1 MKTSHFAW
9 FFFVLLGFLCSCEEG
24 TDDPIAPVDTFE
36 SGLTGTINSQQL
48 NINAAGIQST
58 YFIDQGETVGALEIG
73 AQLPNS
79 ERLTFFLQEAK
90 AGQISLTQNFP
101 AVMGANSEGLR
112 LDSSETKNEEARVQ
126 STPPTFVKYLKSSQT
141 YFAVSGSL
149 TVVIENK
156 NLTVTW
162 NINFKDKDGN
172 TFTSTGTVKV
182 KNFDA
187 NKKAKSEINSPTSN
201 LTVASLSPDYAKAGD
216 QVTIT
221 GTGFSALKSE
231 NTVLLGSVAATV
243 IEATATSLKVEVPEN
258 ALHGKFKVTVLS
270 ANAESGDFF
279 FIPIVTELDKTTAKA
294 GETVTIQGNHFD
306 ADKSKL
312 AVKLGEKAL
321 AITESTYTTIT
332 AEIPEGAVTGQI
344 TVARVGKDPVEGPQL
359 TIEEIVP
366 EPELMGP
373 PVNEIFEV
381 VSGDLEFAEI
391 FTNNT
396 DYGSVW
402 HMFMDQGNNFLYAVT
417 EKYLLQINL
426 STRNV
431 KEIAGPNS
439 LAFKRDI
446 AGLPGVSTT
455 PPAFFAAPDGM
466 IYGYRSSFAAIL
478 SQNNVFK
485 INPATG
491 EVTAIGNVK
500 VDSGASMA
508 SMFVDNS
515 GNLYFN
521 EFANGYRVTSYD
533 ANMQNKKELI
543 TDITGNLVSGFI
555 PTGENSFRVSRG
567 LLISSNVTTDYQYH
581 DVANNTAGS
590 ANDWLPNLS
599 SLRPSVGHSTPL
611 MIGFGYTGGDF
622 YGFATA
628 IQESDDRAYASYPKL
643 IYSIGVQNGGQGNFV
658 KKGEF
663 NIIQQ
668 FTFGSEPRYMRA
680 YPQSSYRNAF
690 ATDAQGNAYI
700 LLTSPLNPSTG
711 SEIQRGL
718 GGIYRVSF

>member
-1 MKTSHFAW
+1 MKTSQFAL
-9 FFFVLLGFLCSCEEG
+9 FFLLLLGFFTSCEED

-36 SGLTGTINSQQL
+36 SGLTGTINAQSL
-48 NINAAGIQST
+48 DINAAGIQST
-58 YFIDQGETVGALEIG
+58 YFIDEGESVGALEIG

-79 ERLTFFLQEAK
+79 ERLTFFLQEVK
-90 AGQISLTQNFP
+90 AGQISLTQTFP

-112 LDSSETKNEEARVQ
+112 LDASEKGDEEARVQ

-141 YFAVSGSL
+141 YFAVSGTL
-149 TVVIENK
+149 TVVIEDK

-182 KNFDA
+182 KNFDS

-201 LTVASLSPDYAKAGD
+201 LTVASISPDYGKAGD
-216 QVTIT
+216 EITIT
-221 GTGFSALKSE
+221 GTGFSALKTE
-231 NTVLLGSVAATV
+231 NTVQLGSIAATV
-243 IEATATSLKVEVPEN
+243 IEASATTLKVEVPEN
-258 ALHGKFKVTVLS
+258 ALHGKFKVSVLS

-279 FIPIVTELDKTTAKA
+279 FIPIITGLDKSSAQI
-294 GETVTIQGNHFD
+294 GDNLTIQGNHFD

-344 TVARVGKDPVEGPQL
+344 TVARVGKDPVEGPEL
-359 TIEEIVP
+359 TIEMP

-373 PVNEIFEV
+373 PVEEIFEV
-381 VSGDLEFAEI
+381 VSGDLSFAEI

-402 HMFMDQGNNFLYAVT
+402 HMFMDQKNNFLYAVT
-417 EKYLLQINL
+417 ERFLLQINL
-426 STRNV
+426 SNRTV
-431 KEIAGPNS
+431 KEIVGPTS
-439 LAFKRDI
+439 LVFQRDI
-446 AGLPGVSTT
+446 AGLPGVNTT

-485 INPATG
+485 INPSTG

-508 SMFVDNS
+508 SMYVDKS

-521 EFANGYRVTSYD
+521 EFTNGYRVTSYD

-543 TDITGNLVSGFI
+543 TNITGNLVSGFI
-555 PTGENSFRVSRG
+555 PTGENSFRIPRG
-567 LLISSNVTTDYQYH
+567 LLISSNITINYQYH
-581 DVANNTAGS
+581 DVANNEAGP

-599 SLRPSVGHSTPL
+599 TLRPSVGHSTPL
-611 MIGFGYTGGDF
+611 MIGFGYTGGNY

-628 IQESDDRAYASYPKL
+628 IQESDDRGYADYPKL
-643 IYSIGVQNGGQGNFV
+643 IYSIGIQNGGQGNFV

-700 LLTSPLNPSTG
+700 LLTSPLSPNTG
-711 SEIQRGL
+711 AEIQRGL

>member
-1 MKTSHFAW
+1 MKTSQFAL
-9 FFFVLLGFLCSCEEG
+9 FFLLLLGFFTSCEED

-36 SGLTGTINSQQL
+36 SGLTGTINAQSL
-48 NINAAGIQST
+48 DINAAGIQST
-58 YFIDQGETVGALEIG
+58 YFIDEGESVGALEIG

-79 ERLTFFLQEAK
+79 ERLTFFLQEVK
-90 AGQISLTQNFP
+90 AGQISLTQTFP

-112 LDSSETKNEEARVQ
+112 LDPSEKGDEEARVQ
-126 STPPTFVKYLKSSQT
+126 STPPTFIKYLKSSQT
-141 YFAVSGSL
+141 YFAVSGTL
-149 TVVIENK
+149 TVVIEDK

-182 KNFDA
+182 KNFDS

-201 LTVASLSPDYAKAGD
+201 LTVASISPDYGKAGD
-216 QVTIT
+216 EITIT
-221 GTGFSALKSE
+221 GTGFSALKTE
-231 NTVLLGSVAATV
+231 NTVQLGSVAATV
-243 IEATATSLKVEVPEN
+243 IEASATTLKVEVPEN
-258 ALHGKFKVTVLS
+258 ALHGKFKVSVLS

-279 FIPIVTELDKTTAKA
+279 FIPIITGLDKSSAQI
-294 GETVTIQGNHFD
+294 GDNLTIQGNHFD
-306 ADKSKL
+306 ADKTKL
-312 AVKLGEKAL
+312 EVKLGDKAL
-321 AITESTYTTIT
+321 PITAAEYTAITVT
-332 AEIPEGAVTGQI
+332 IPEGAATGKI
-344 TVARVGKDPVEGPQL
+344 TVARVGKDPVEGPEL
-359 TIEEIVP
+359 TIEMP

-373 PVNEIFEV
+373 PVEEIFEV
-381 VSGDLEFAEI
+381 VSGDLSFAEI

-402 HMFMDQGNNFLYAVT
+402 HMFMDQKNNFLYAVT
-417 EKYLLQINL
+417 ERFLLQINL
-426 STRNV
+426 SNRTV
-431 KEIAGPNS
+431 KEIVGPTS
-439 LAFKRDI
+439 LVFQRDI
-446 AGLPGVSTT
+446 AGLPGVNTT

-485 INPATG
+485 INPSTG

-508 SMFVDNS
+508 SMYVDKS

-521 EFANGYRVTSYD
+521 EFTNGYRVTSYD

-543 TDITGNLVSGFI
+543 TNITGNLVSGFI
-555 PTGENSFRVSRG
+555 PTGENSFRVPRG
-567 LLISSNVTTDYQYH
+567 LLISSNITTNYQYH
-581 DVANNTAGS
+581 DVANNEAGP

-599 SLRPSVGHSTPL
+599 TLRPSVGHSTPL
-611 MIGFGYTGGDF
+611 MIGFGYTGGNY

-628 IQESDDRAYASYPKL
+628 IQESDDRGYADYPKL
-643 IYSIGVQNGGQGNFV
+643 IYSIGIQNGGQGNFV

-700 LLTSPLNPSTG
+700 LLTSPLSPNTG
-711 SEIQRGL
+711 AEIQRGL